1 MKTQLIRTH
10 HRRLP
15 WSIAALSVVCAL
27 TSAQPFFLCNTA
39 FAEPSSSSSQPSSTD
54 ESIQW
59 TLEDFNITEDP
70 ELGKCIGG
78 RMNINH
84 PATPGHAAYT
94 ENVAMEGF
102 SEKGF
107 AKLKKTRHVVIP
119 EGIQAIKATAFIG
132 RTSGKPDNFID
143 TLVLPKS
150 LKVIEYGAFGYNT
163 IKGTLVIPKNV
174 VSLHSTA
181 FIGNQIEKVVFE
193 GIIDEKGKLNE
204 SDNQPYY
211 LAGIGSRVFQKNKIK
226 EIVVPGNL
234 GDFNFR
240 FDKPDTNNPNPDPG
254 PFDNQQLG
262 TTTIEVGEKFEY
274 PITIQQAGNKQE
286 KITYYGGFKEN
297 GRPTLISGSSY
308 FKLKDGAFV
317 AQKPGT
323 IDGQMLVF
331 DIRGGE
337 TSPIAMCAFTY
348 EILPK
353 GSLCTVTFKNDDA
366 VLSSVRVRKGQ
377 SIAKG
382 AVNGGV
388 MPANPKKEGRTFM
401 GWNTKPDGTGEAFS
415 NATPVTSTIT
425 VYAQFDKPADAKKKE
440 TDPRVGTLYRL
451 YNPYTHEHFFT
462 AETTENDNLV
472 RLGWKSE
479 GGVGYIYKHAEQG
492 GVYRLYNPTTG
503 EHHYTMKEDEVAAC
517 VKDGWK
523 NEGVKWFSAQNKE
536 VTLNKLYSM
545 YNPYEKKFYHHYTAD
560 AKEIEQMV
568 KAGWRKEEVKWCTLP
583 VSYIIKK

>member
-1 MKTQLIRTH
+1 MKPQLTRTY

-27 TSAQPFFLCNTA
+27 SAAQPLFLCSTA
-39 FAEPSSSSSQPSSTD
+39 FAEPSSSNSQPSSTD
-54 ESIQW
+54 ESITW
-59 TLEDFNITEDP
+59 TKEDFNISSD
-70 ELGKCIGG
+70 GKQIGSEQG
-78 RMNINH
+78 SC
-84 PATPGHAAYT
+84 
-94 ENVAMEGF
+94 GF
-102 SEKGF
+102 SAQGLE
-107 AKLKKTRHVVIP
+107 KLKTNHHVVIP
-119 EGIQAIKATAFIG
+119 NGVEVIHTHAFYKYNEKLRADQDLYIDG
-132 RTSGKPDNFID
+132 VTFPD
-143 TLVLPKS
+143 S
-150 LKVIEYGAFGYNT
+150 LKAIGYGAFSDQV
-163 IKGTLVIPKNV
+163 IKGTLIIPQNV
-174 VSLHSTA
+174 LCINSSA
-181 FIGNQIEKVVFE
+181 FMSNKIEKVVFTSPIDGTKTDNSISFASLP
-193 GIIDEKGKLNE
+193 GIMESAFAANNISEIDFAGKVSAYKLYPVATLN
-204 SDNQPYY
+204 SN
-211 LAGIGSRVFQKNKIK
+211 
-226 EIVVPGNL
+226 
-234 GDFNFR
+234 
-240 FDKPDTNNPNPDPG
+240 FDKI
-254 PFDNQQLG
+254 PFKNQKLG
-262 TTTIEVGEKFEY
+262 KTTIEVGDVFQPPMKIVQNSSTPDVIQNMCMLTANGVSKQLSDSPYFTKANDGSYIAKQEGNVDGQYLLYYTANSEIK
-274 PITIQQAGNKQE
+274 PITYA
-286 KITYYGGFKEN
+286 
-297 GRPTLISGSSY
+297 
-308 FKLKDGAFV
+308 
-317 AQKPGT
+317 
-323 IDGQMLVF
+323 
-331 DIRGGE
+331 
-337 TSPIAMCAFTY
+337 AFTY

-353 GSLCTVTFKNDDA
+353 GSLCTVTFKNEDTT
-366 VLSSVRVRKGQ
+366 VGTVRVRKGQ

-415 NATPVTSTIT
+415 DATPVTSTIT

-479 GGVGYIYKHAEQG
+479 GGVGYIYKHAEKG

-503 EHHYTMKEDEVAAC
+503 EHHYTTKADEVATC

-523 NEGVKWFSAQNKE
+523 NEGVKWFSAQDKE

-583 VSYIIKK
+583 VSYNVKK

>member
-1 MKTQLIRTH
+1 MKSQLTRTY

-27 TSAQPFFLCNTA
+27 SAAHPLFLCNTA
-39 FAEPSSSSSQPSSTD
+39 YAESNSSSSQPSSTD
-54 ESIQW
+54 ESVQW

-119 EGIQAIKATAFIG
+119 EGIQAIRATAFIG
-132 RTSGKPDNFID
+132 RSSGAPDNFID
-143 TLVLPKS
+143 TLVLPQS
-150 LKVIEYGAFGYNT
+150 LKVIEFGAFGYNT

-193 GIIDEKGKLNE
+193 GIIDEKGKVNK
-204 SDNQPYY
+204 SDNRPYY
-211 LAGIGSRVFQKNKIK
+211 VAGIGSRVFQKNKIK

-234 GDFNFR
+234 ADFNFR
-240 FDKPDTNNPNPDPG
+240 FDKPDDNNPNPDPG

-262 TTTIEVGEKFEY
+262 TTTIEVGEAY
-274 PITIQQAGNKQE
+274 TPPLTIHQAGNKQE

-297 GRPTLISGSSY
+297 GTPTLISGSSY

-317 AQKPGT
+317 AQKTGT
-323 IDGQMLVF
+323 IDGQMIVY
-331 DIRGGE
+331 DVRGGE
-337 TSPIAMCAFTY
+337 NSPIGGIYFTY

-353 GSLCTVTFKNDDA
+353 GSLCTVTFKNDNA

-377 SIAKG
+377 PISTG

-388 MPANPKKEGRTFM
+388 MPANPTKEGRTFI

-415 NATPVTSTIT
+415 DATPVTSTIT
-425 VYAQFDKPADAKKKE
+425 VYAQFDKPVDAKKKE
-440 TDPRVGTLYRL
+440 TDPRFGTLYRL

-462 AETTENDNLV
+462 AETVENDNLV

-479 GGVGYIYKHAEQG
+479 GGVGYIYKHAEKG

-503 EHHYTMKEDEVAAC
+503 EHHYTMNEDEVATC
-517 VKDGWK
+517 VKAGWK
-523 NEGVKWFSAQNKE
+523 NEGVKWFSAQDKE

-560 AKEIEQMV
+560 AQEIEQMV

-583 VSYIIKK
+583 LTYNAK

>member
-1 MKTQLIRTH
+1 MKPQFTRTH

-27 TSAQPFFLCNTA
+27 SAAQPLFLCNTA
-39 FAEPSSSSSQPSSTD
+39 YAESNSSSLQPSSTD
-54 ESIQW
+54 ESVQW

-78 RMNINH
+78 RMNIQH
-84 PATPGHAAYT
+84 PAENGYAAYT

-119 EGIQAIKATAFIG
+119 EGIQAIRATAFIG
-132 RTSGKPDNFID
+132 RSSGAPDNFID
-143 TLVLPKS
+143 TLVLPQS
-150 LKVIEYGAFGYNT
+150 LKVIEFGAFGYNT

-193 GIIDEKGKLNE
+193 GIIDEKGKVNK
-204 SDNQPYY
+204 SDNRPYY
-211 LAGIGSRVFQKNKIK
+211 VAGIGSRVFQKNKIK

-234 GDFNFR
+234 ADFNFR
-240 FDKPDTNNPNPDPG
+240 FDKPDDNNPNPDPG

-262 TTTIEVGEKFEY
+262 TTTIEVGEAY
-274 PITIQQAGNKQE
+274 TPPLAIHQAVNKQE
-286 KITYYGGFKEN
+286 QIGYYGGFNED
-297 GRPTLISGSSY
+297 GTPRLISGSTY
-308 FKLKDGAFV
+308 FELKNGAYV
-317 AQKPGT
+317 AKKAGT
-323 IDGQMLVF
+323 IEGQMIVY
-331 DIRGGE
+331 DVRGGE
-337 TSPIAMCAFTY
+337 NSPIGGIYFTY

-353 GSLCTVTFKNDDA
+353 GSLCTVTFKNDNA

-377 SIAKG
+377 PISTG

-388 MPANPKKEGRTFM
+388 MPANPTKEGRTFI

-415 NATPVTSTIT
+415 DATPVTSTIT
-425 VYAQFDKPADAKKKE
+425 VYAQFDKPVDAKKKE
-440 TDPRVGTLYRL
+440 TDPRFGTLYRL

-462 AETTENDNLV
+462 AETVENDNLV

-479 GGVGYIYKHAEQG
+479 GGVGYIYKHAEKG

-503 EHHYTMKEDEVAAC
+503 EHHYTMNEDEVAKC
-517 VKDGWK
+517 VKAGWK
-523 NEGVKWFSAQNKE
+523 NEGVKWFSAQNKD

-583 VSYIIKK
+583 LTYNAK